1 MNQNILSLSRLLLL
15 LLAGLCL
22 AGPADAA
29 KLSNR
34 DLRAFGFSGIYRGF
48 ATGQI
53 SVWEDEKYEHFDV
66 DDNASVKLP
75 VRSRTLV
82 VGPTAG
88 NRFFL
93 DHRTATGNSRRI
105 KITAA
110 YSGVSYNPKYGENMI
125 GRGSKVINVVRR
137 GNGRPQFRMTIND
150 RLTERSVRDGAIF
163 GKWSFY
169 GELYK

>member
-1 MNQNILSLSRLLLL
+1 MNKTIPSLSRLLLL
-15 LLAGLCL
+15 SLVGIFLI
-22 AGPADAA
+22 PQADAA

-34 DLRAFGFSGIYRGF
+34 DLRAFGFSGVYRGF
-48 ATGQI
+48 ANGQI

-66 DDNASVKLP
+66 DDNATVRLP
-75 VRSRTLV
+75 LRSRVLV

-88 NRFFL
+88 NRFYL